1 MPDGQGRAEATGGRR
16 LEVSTADSTSEVP
29 GCYHGSPHWLGPRDR
44 KGVSRIGHFHPA
56 CSPTAERGGGQPLV
70 SVTVPPVFA
79 SLREL
84 LTHLLHIPPANP

>member
-56 CSPTAERGGGQPLV
+56 CSPTAERGGVNLWSVSQCPQCLPPLG
-70 SVTVPPVFA
+70 SC
-79 SLREL
+79 
-84 LTHLLHIPPANP
+84 